1 MSALTEGRGW
11 GDQEGF
17 LKEKMPELSAEKT
30 VQIKSWGKAILD
42 IGTIQKSRGVTKQWF
57 GSIVSGEREREI
69 EL

>member
-1 MSALTEGRGW
+1 
-11 GDQEGF
+11 
-17 LKEKMPELSAEKT
+17 MPELSAEKT